1 MPATI
6 LLVNPLTNADMLVEY
21 EKINERRVN
30 ILSVYDERLG
40 DVVLPPNVAL
50 ACRETIRGLTTRRV
64 PSEAMI
70 EAWKRRREA
79 KNSPQAA

>member
-1 MPATI
+1 MSATI

-21 EKINERRVN
+21 VKENERQVR
-30 ILSVYDERLG
+30 IIRVYDERLG

-50 ACRETIRGLTTRRV
+50 ACKETIRGLTTKRV
-64 PSEAMI
+64 PSDKMI

-79 KNSPQAA
+79 KNSPKAA